1 LKNAAEKRAAI
12 TAPGEA
18 PGPLES
24 LEDILAKVKEAMAG
38 LDFEGVA
45 KRTVSVTG
53 TFSAMAAGRMGAG
66 GPIDPSDCQAG
77 QGTVEEG
84 QAAGIRELKHGH

>member
-1 LKNAAEKRAAI
+1 VEKAKAEWESALKNAAEKRAAI

-53 TFSAMAAGRMGAG
+53 TFSAMAAGRRQIAK
-66 GPIDPSDCQAG
+66 
-77 QGTVEEG
+77 QGK
-84 QAAGIRELKHGH
+84 ELLKKAKPLVFEN